1 MRELFDLAED
11 EATALTPPVAGRGV
25 LIAGGERT
33 VVQVTPSP
41 VLWPWVR
48 SDPEAL
54 EASVA

>member
-1 MRELFDLAED
+1 
-11 EATALTPPVAGRGV
+11 
-25 LIAGGERT
+25 